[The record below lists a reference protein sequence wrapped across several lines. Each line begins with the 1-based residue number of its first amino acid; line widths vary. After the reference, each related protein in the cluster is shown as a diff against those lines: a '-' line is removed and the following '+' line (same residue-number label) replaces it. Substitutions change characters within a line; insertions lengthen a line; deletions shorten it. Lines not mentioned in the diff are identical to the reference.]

1 MTYISILFFVIVL
14 TFIFIIFTISTI
26 RGNDFTDFLILSLI
40 YLLLKASKKKK
51 VLLRRT
57 QQGNGFGNASLF
69 GMEEIYLL
77 ISVRARRNVDC
88 GGSFKVGLATLPVLS
103 FVELNSRTPSLTK
116 LKGNGNCK
124 SLY

>member
-1 MTYISILFFVIVL
+1 MNYISILFFVIVL

-40 YLLLKASKKKK
+40 YLLLKASKKK

-88 GGSFKVGLATLPVLS
+88 RGSFKVGLATLPVLS